1 MFGSEGFFKKPD
13 VVEFGP
19 IIEYFASTNLGVYWK
34 KNPNELPNLLD
45 KIPVAIPLPPDNEE
59 ETAGS
64 TN

>member
-1 MFGSEGFFKKPD
+1 MDAVLTKVTTSISEF
-13 VVEFGP
+13 
-19 IIEYFASTNLGVYWK
+19 K